1 LNGKVQVDLL
11 AKINFAN
18 FSFWM
23 QQNTS
28 TRVKLNE
35 YVRIVIRCGKNKNE
49 KEKEKKNVSK
59 ECLKSFFV
67 MNLFSRN
74 KIEVKP

>member
-1 LNGKVQVDLL
+1 VDLL

-35 YVRIVIRCGKNKNE
+35 YVRIVIRCAKNKNE
-49 KEKEKKNVSK
+49 KEKEKKCFQGVS
-59 ECLKSFFV
+59 
-67 MNLFSRN
+67 
-74 KIEVKP
+74 EVIFCDEFIFKK